1 MTKKL
6 APFAGAALAL
16 AAGSALLSAQAVPQ
30 LPSAPPT
37 QFGSSVS
44 PAFEGWFTNADG
56 THSFLIGYFNRNTA
70 EEVEVPLG
78 PNNKFEPGN
87 IDMGQPTHFLPR
99 RQYGMFVVN
108 VPKDFPATQQIKWTL
123 SVNGTSVTIPFH
135 RHRDYEISALQSTEE
150 ASNREF
156 NRPPSL
162 RFAEGGPAVI
172 GPIGTPLKGIE
183 RKATVGTPMPLDIW
197 AEDDGNYTTGSNT
210 PLTRE
215 RPPVILSVTK
225 YRGPGAVKVD
235 QGGLKLTATKGG
247 KPMEAYA
254 GKGSTTVTFG
264 APGEYQLHVQLN
276 DLSGPGGRGTGCCWT
291 TAIVKVQVSGGAASG
306 H

>member
-1 MTKKL
+1 MTTHL
-6 APFAGAALAL
+6 ALRAGVGLAL
-16 AAGSALLSAQAVPQ
+16 ATSAVLFAEQAVPQ

-44 PAFEGWFTNADG
+44 PAFEGWFTNQDG

-70 EEVEVPLG
+70 EEVDVPLG

-123 SVNGTSVTIPFH
+123 SVNGSTVTIPFH
-135 RHRDYEISALQSTEE
+135 RHRDYEISALKSTEE

-156 NRPPSL
+156 NRPPAL
-162 RFAEGGPAVI
+162 RFAEAGPAII
-172 GPIGTPLKGIE
+172 GPIGTPQKAIE

-197 AEDDGNYTTGSNT
+197 AEDDGNYSTGSNT

-215 RPPVILSVTK
+215 RAPVQWSVTK
-225 YRGPGAVKVD
+225 YRGPGAVRVD
-235 QGGLKLTATKGG
+235 QGGLKLATTKGG
-247 KPMEAYA
+247 KAMEAYA
-254 GKGSTTVTFG
+254 GKGSTTVSFS
-264 APGEYQLHVQLN
+264 AAGEYLLHVQLN

-291 TAIVKVQVSGGAASG
+291 TAIVKVQVAGGAASG
-306 H
+306 Q